1 MTTATDA
8 LTKIVTEAAAA
19 HAAGRPM
26 NLRGRLR
33 VALKVRRLTPKQ
45 AACADQLEAALADL
59 GNPDQHP
66 DLHNVTAL
74 LVLAEVSVLSQKPRR
89 VAGMAP

>member
-1 MTTATDA
+1 MTTATDS
-8 LTKIVTEAAAA
+8 LNKIVTEAAAA

-45 AACADQLEAALADL
+45 AEFADQLEAALADL
-59 GNPDQHP
+59 GNPDQCP
-66 DLHNVTAL
+66 DLHAATAL
-74 LVLAEVSVLSQKPRR
+74 LALADVSILSRKPRR
-89 VAGMAP
+89 VAGTAP